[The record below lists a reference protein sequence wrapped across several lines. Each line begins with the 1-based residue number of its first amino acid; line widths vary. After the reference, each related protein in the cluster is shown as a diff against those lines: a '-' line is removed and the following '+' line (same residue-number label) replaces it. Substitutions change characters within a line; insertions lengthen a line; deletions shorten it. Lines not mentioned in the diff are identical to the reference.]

1 MLVYYQSFQRIADA
15 IGEEKRLKG
24 GNRKQKDELI
34 HNMNP
39 EWIDLWEQM
48 CGG

>member
-1 MLVYYQSFQRIADA
+1 MLVYYQSFQRIEDA

-24 GNRKQKDELI
+24 GSRKQKDDI
-34 HNMNP
+34 INNMNP
-39 EWIDLWEQM
+39 EWIDLWEQV